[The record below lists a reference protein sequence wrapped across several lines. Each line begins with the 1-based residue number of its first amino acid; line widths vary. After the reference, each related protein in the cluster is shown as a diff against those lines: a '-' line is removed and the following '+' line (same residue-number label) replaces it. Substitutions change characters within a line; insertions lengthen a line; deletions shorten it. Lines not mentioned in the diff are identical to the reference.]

1 MGDLDEK
8 YMQRCLELAKLGLGT
23 AAPNPMVGCVIVY
36 KGKIIGEGYH
46 QKCGEAHA
54 EVNAINSVKNPDLL
68 EKSTLYVNLEPCA
81 HLGRTPP
88 CSDLIVEKRIPRV
101 VIGCV
106 DSFAKVSGKGIE
118 KLKKGECEVTVGVLK
133 KESRELNRRFFTFHE
148 KKRPY
153 IILKWAETKDG
164 FIDKKRRSEE
174 TVEQNWITNQISKIL
189 VHKWR
194 TEESAF
200 MIGQKTAKKDNPQLT
215 VREWQGRNPI
225 RIVLDRKL
233 KLSSDLKLFDN
244 CADTLIF
251 NSVKN
256 EQKHNLNFIKIDFND
271 DVLNSILSKL
281 YELEIQSLVIEGGEK
296 LLTSFINAN
305 LWDEVRIFIGNKYF
319 KEGVKAPEFPYEPLE
334 EIQLEDT
341 MLYNYRSF

>member
-23 AAPNPMVGCVIVY
+23 AAPNPIVGCVIVY

-81 HLGRTPP
+81 HHGRTPP
-88 CSDLIVEKRIPRV
+88 CSDLIVKKRIPRV

-118 KLKKGECEVTVGVLK
+118 KLKKGGCDVNWGILEK
-133 KESRELNRRFFTFHE
+133 KSRELNCSFFTFHE
-148 KKRPY
+148 NKRPY

-164 FIDKKRRSEE
+164 FIDKKRRSVE

-200 MIGQKTAKKDNPQLT
+200 MIGRKTAKKDNPQLT
-215 VREWQGRNPI
+215 VREWYGKNPI

-233 KLSSDLKLFDN
+233 KLSLDLKLFDN

-256 EQKHNLNFIKIDFND
+256 EQKHNLNYIKIDFND
-271 DVLNSILSKL
+271 DVLNSVLTKL
-281 YELEIQSLVIEGGEK
+281 YELEIQSLVVEGGEK

-305 LWDEVRIFIGNKYF
+305 LWDEARIFVGNKYF
-319 KEGVKAPEFPYEPLE
+319 KDGIKAPLFPFKPIE
-334 EIQLEDT
+334 EIQLGDT
-341 MLYNYRSF
+341 LLYHYRNF